1 MQVIKRDCTLVEFD
15 KNKIYNA
22 IMNAMTNGS
31 GIVKETIAKTIADEI
46 ELDNKD
52 NDEIEIS
59 EIESQVFDKLLKH
72 KQKLTAKAYEG
83 YRKIR
88 EYQRNTTNSTDESII
103 ELLSGR
109 NNYLNRE
116 NSNKNATLVTT
127 QRDYMAGEVSKE
139 GEFFVRDDGFC
150 GQNRDESILDYNVP
164 PSTQPG
170 LWCQWV
176 INGNELEW
184 DGGEKFYNYVEWLE
198 YLIENFF
205 KPWGVTINGEVEW
218 SGESRSDI
226 GKIVVTDNKV
236 QALEGRIEY

>member
-1 MQVIKRDCTLVEFD
+1 MGYSTDFYGAFSVTPDLTDEQVNYINDFSNTRRMKRDVNVLMEMHDGKYGYPGKTGTAEE
-15 KNKIYNA
+15 IY
-22 IMNAMTNGS
+22 G
-31 GIVKETIAKTIADEI
+31 
-46 ELDNKD
+46 
-52 NDEIEIS
+52 
-59 EIESQVFDKLLKH
+59 
-72 KQKLTAKAYEG
+72 
-83 YRKIR
+83 
-88 EYQRNTTNSTDESII
+88 
-103 ELLSGR
+103 
-109 NNYLNRE
+109 
-116 NSNKNATLVTT
+116 
-127 QRDYMAGEVSKE
+127 KE

-205 KPWGVTINGEVEW
+205 KPWGITINGEVEW